1 MNAIVEGFIEQGSPA
16 WFAQR
21 AGRATASEF
30 ETVQM
35 EGRSKNAPS
44 ETRLKYAVTLA
55 MQRVTGTIEEGGDFP
70 NTRHGKEFEPHAQ
83 MAYEAQTGNIVEV
96 VSFIEHPTLMAGCSP
111 DGLIG
116 TDGGLE
122 IKCPANPLVHW
133 LTLKRGMPKEH
144 TGQVQ
149 GGMWVTGRKW
159 WDFVSYRP
167 DAPEGLK
174 LYVQRIQ
181 RDEAY
186 IATLEA
192 KVRQFLAEVDELE
205 AFYRKHMIEERI
217 AA

>member
-1 MNAIVEGFIEQGSPA
+1 MSAIILQGSPE
-16 WFAQR
+16 WFAER

-35 EGRSKNAPS
+35 EGRSKNVPS
-44 ETRLKYAVTLA
+44 ETRFKYAVQLA
-55 MQRVTGTIEEGGDFP
+55 MERVSGTIAQGGTFAA
-70 NTRHGKEFEPHAQ
+70 TEHGKTFEPHAQ
-83 MAYEAQTGNIVEV
+83 MAYEERTGNVVEV
-96 VSFIEHPTLMAGCSP
+96 VSFIRHPTLMAGASP
-111 DGLIG
+111 DGLI
-116 TDGGLE
+116 DLNGGLE
-122 IKCPANPLVHW
+122 IKCPANPLVHF

-149 GGMWVTGRKW
+149 GGMWITGRKW

-174 LYVQRIQ
+174 LYIQRIE

-186 IATLEA
+186 IANLEA
-192 KVRQFLAEVDELE
+192 KVMQFLGEVDELE
-205 AFYRKHMIEERI
+205 AFYRSHITTTDERI